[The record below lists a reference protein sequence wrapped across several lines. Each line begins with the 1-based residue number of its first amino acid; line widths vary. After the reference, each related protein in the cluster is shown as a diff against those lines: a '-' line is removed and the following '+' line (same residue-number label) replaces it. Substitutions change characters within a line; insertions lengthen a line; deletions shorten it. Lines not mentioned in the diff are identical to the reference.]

1 VLEIPLDLALRNPEL
16 RLEPG
21 DGGKSSL
28 WRSERTA
35 FGVAGD
41 PDLNN
46 ASSSLE
52 LSAEDCNGVSLT
64 GYADALAAWVAS
76 FGVATVR
83 LGVSF

>member
-1 VLEIPLDLALRNPEL
+1 MLVLPLDLALRNPEL

-21 DGGKSSL
+21 EAGKASF

-41 PDLNN
+41 SNLDV

-52 LSAEDCNGVSLT
+52 LSAEDCNGVLST
-64 GYADALAAWVAS
+64 RSAGAS
-76 FGVATVR
+76 PFVVATIR